1 MPVPTNWAEAPEF
14 VPCIK
19 EVLCVQE
26 VVAHFYIVSYNIK
39 WSTVCPRSSNPFH
52 IVGYY
57 I

>member
-26 VVAHFYIVSYNIK
+26 VVAHFI
-39 WSTVCPRSSNPFH
+39 
-52 IVGYY
+52 
-57 I
+57 